1 MADLALGQNYPLPI
15 VSHDTARALT
25 LRRHALEKKKT
36 LGI

>member
-15 VSHDTARALT
+15 VPHDSARPDVAT
-25 LRRHALEKKKT
+25 PRPDKKK